1 MNKLEQVI
9 ENSNGKFLT
18 VVFIKNDGTERVLNG
33 RVGVSKYV
41 KGTGRTVSDKYL
53 TIYDVKN
60 KGYRSV
66 NKENII
72 EVRANKEVIR

>member
-1 MNKLEQVI
+1 MNKLSEVI
-9 ENSNGKFLT
+9 ENSGGKMLT
-18 VVFIKNDGTERVLNG
+18 VVFIKADGTERVLNG

-41 KGTGRTVSDKYL
+41 KGTGKVMSDKYL

-66 NKENII
+66 NKDTII
-72 EVRANKEVIR
+72 EVRANKQIIK

>member
-1 MNKLEQVI
+1 MKKLSEVI
-9 ENSNGKFLT
+9 ENSNGRMLT
-18 VVFIKNDGTERVLNG
+18 VVFIKADGTERVLNG

-66 NKENII
+66 NKSTII
-72 EVRANKEVIR
+72 EVRSNKMIIK

>member
-1 MNKLEQVI
+1 MNKLIEVI
-9 ENSNGKFLT
+9 EKSSGRMLT
-18 VVFIKNDGTERVLNG
+18 VVFIKADGTERVLNG

-41 KGTGRTVSDKYL
+41 KGTGRTVNDNFF

-66 NKENII
+66 NKNTII
-72 EVRANKEVIR
+72 EVRADKMIIK

>member
-1 MNKLEQVI
+1 MNKLSEVI
-9 ENSNGKFLT
+9 ENSGGKMLT
-18 VVFIKNDGTERVLNG
+18 VVFIKADGTERVLNG

-41 KGTGRTVSDKYL
+41 KGTGKAVNDQYL

-66 NKENII
+66 NKETII
-72 EVRANKEVIR
+72 EVRANKQIIK

>member
-9 ENSNGKFLT
+9 ENSNGKFPT

-66 NKENII
+66 NKETII
-72 EVRANKEVIR
+72 EVRANKQIIK

>member
-1 MNKLEQVI
+1 MNKLDQVI
-9 ENSNGKFLT
+9 ENSNGRMLT
-18 VVFIKNDGTERVLNG
+18 VVFIKADGTERVLNG

-41 KGTGRTVSDKYL
+41 KGTGKVVNDKYL

-66 NKENII
+66 NKETII
-72 EVRANKEVIR
+72 EVRANKQIIK